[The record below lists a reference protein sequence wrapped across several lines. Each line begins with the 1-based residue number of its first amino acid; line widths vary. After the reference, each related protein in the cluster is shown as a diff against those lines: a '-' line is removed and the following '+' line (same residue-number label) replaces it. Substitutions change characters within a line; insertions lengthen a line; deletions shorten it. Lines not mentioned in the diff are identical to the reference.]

1 LTAAW
6 TQDDREAAY
15 TSLCE
20 AVTQAGPAREALFLA
35 RLALLLAEQLA
46 DRTAFDQAL
55 AAAGLGQAVEEADHR
70 AGP

>member
-1 LTAAW
+1 LSASW
-6 TQDDREAAY
+6 TEEDREAAY

-46 DRTAFDQAL
+46 DRTAFEQAL
-55 AAAGLGQAVEEADHR
+55 AAAVFGHKVEVPDPLVSA
-70 AGP
+70 

>member
-1 LTAAW
+1 MSAAW

-20 AVTQAGPAREALFLA
+20 AVTEAGPAREVLFLA

-46 DRTAFDQAL
+46 DRAGFERAL
-55 AAAGLGQAVEEADHR
+55 AAAAFRPEEPDDRVR
-70 AGP
+70 A